1 MKKYNLVYKITNT
14 LNDMIYIG
22 VHSTDNVDNG
32 YMGSG
37 SYLRQH
43 IKEFGVDAFTREILH
58 NFETRDEALLKEAEI
73 VNIEYLKQSNTYN
86 LVVGGNKGISTVKEK
101 RKLFSKSIYSKK
113 AKELRISKDVKI
125 DYNPVNKDYIYV
137 IKPKNG
143 YPKFIETDPDSK
155 VTSLI
160 IDHLNKNVVKFYR
173 ALTYCYNDA
182 NTQDK
187 TIKIIDRANKLHGYY
202 DNWVIYK
209 HKVNDSFW
217 AELNQTD
224 TALDRFYS
232 R

>member
-1 MKKYNLVYKITNT
+1 
-14 LNDMIYIG
+14 MIYIG
-22 VHSTDNVDNG
+22 VHSTDNVDDG

-58 NFETRDEALLKEAEI
+58 NFETRDEALLKECEI
-73 VNIEYLKQSNTYN
+73 VNIEYIKQSHTYN
-86 LVVGGNKGISTVKEK
+86 LVVGGNKGIYSVKEK
-101 RKLFSKSIYSKK
+101 RHLFSKK
-113 AKELRISKDVKI
+113 AKELKIGKNVKI
-125 DYNPVNKDYIYV
+125 DYNPVDKDYIYV

-155 VTSLI
+155 VTALI
-160 IDHLNKNVVKFYR
+160 IEHLNKNVVKFYR
-173 ALTYCYNDA
+173 ALTYCYNDIS
-182 NTQDK
+182 TKDK
-187 TIKIIDRANKLHGYY
+187 TIKMIDRANKLHGYY

-217 AELNQTD
+217 AELNQAD